1 MAVIPL
7 LHSWPQLQVKLNPRT
22 ELFLNALREVQVP
35 SVIPGILEK
44 AAADAEAEDLA
55 SDQEWLD
62 HIEGKGEKLKEHDQ
76 TDRTAPP
83 QQLPSLPKD
92 DDDAG
97 SQQRRQ
103 EWAASA
109 AVRYQDMFFKK
120 DAPAP
125 AAPAPASPAAADA
138 DADAAAVES
147 KPEAAAEA
155 EMTPLNNPTP
165 TETMETAETKSQE
178 KHQDEEP
185 KDHATQAADVSEF
198 SVAYSF

>member
-7 LHSWPQLQVKLNPRT
+7 LHSWLQLQVKLNPRT

-35 SVIPGILEK
+35 SVIPSILEK

-62 HIEGKGEKLKEHDQ
+62 HIEGKGEKLKDHDQ

-125 AAPAPASPAAADA
+125 AAPASPAAADA

>member
-35 SVIPGILEK
+35 SVIPSILEK

-62 HIEGKGEKLKEHDQ
+62 HIEGKGEKLKDHDQ

-92 DDDAG
+92 KG
-97 SQQRRQ
+97 RRRCGI
-103 EWAASA
+103 S
-109 AVRYQDMFFKK
+109 
-120 DAPAP
+120 
-125 AAPAPASPAAADA
+125 
-138 DADAAAVES
+138 
-147 KPEAAAEA
+147 AAEA
-155 EMTPLNNPTP
+155 GMGSKCGCQIPGYVF
-165 TETMETAETKSQE
+165 QE
-178 KHQDEEP
+178 GRPGPGGPGVPGGRRRRRRRRGRGVQTRGGGGGGDDPVE
-185 KDHATQAADVSEF
+185 
-198 SVAYSF
+198 